1 MAKKVKVGVI
11 GCGNISDAYFKASHT
26 FKNVEMVACADQR
39 REAAEAKAVV
49 YGLKILTVEELLADK
64 SIEIVLNLTTPQAH
78 TEINL
83 LALKAG
89 KHAYCEK
96 PFGLDRKS
104 GRDVLRMAEKQ
115 QLYTGCA
122 PDTFLGGS
130 HQTCRKL
137 IDDGAIGAPL
147 SGTAYMMCH
156 GHESWH
162 PAPAFYYLKGGGPLF
177 DMGPYYITA
186 LINMLGPVNKV
197 AAINTR
203 GFKTRLATS
212 EKAKGQRL
220 KVEVNTHAA
229 GLLEFV
235 SGAVITLVTSFDV
248 WKHTNHN
255 IEIHGSAGSLRVPDP
270 NGFGG
275 KISIFKPGMQ
285 DWEDVVPE
293 FGYLENMRSIG
304 LADMAE
310 SIRRQIPCRCSGEL
324 AFHVLDVMCALEEAS
339 DAGKHITLK
348 SVCARPEALPV
359 GLKHGKLF
367 LN

>member
-11 GCGNISDAYFKASHT
+11 GCGNISDAYFKASQT
-26 FKNVEMVACADQR
+26 FKNLQFTACADQCR
-39 REAAEAKAVV
+39 QAAEAKAAI
-49 YGLKILTVEELLADK
+49 YGLRVLSVEELLADK

-78 TEINL
+78 TAINL

-89 KHAYCEK
+89 KHTYCEK

-104 GRDVLRMAEKQ
+104 GQQVLQFAEKN

-130 HQTCRKL
+130 HQTCRQL
-137 IDDGAIGAPL
+137 IDNGAIGTPL
-147 SGTAYMMCH
+147 SGTAFMMCH

-186 LINMLGPVNKV
+186 LVNMLGPVKKV
-197 AAINTR
+197 TAINTK
-203 GFKTRLATS
+203 GFKTRVATS
-212 EKAKGQRL
+212 EKAKGQRM
-220 KVEVNTHAA
+220 KVEVNTHIA

-255 IEIHGSAGSLRVPDP
+255 IEIHGSEGSMRVPDP
-270 NGFGG
+270 NCFGG
-275 KISIFKPGMQ
+275 KISIFKSGMP
-285 DWEDVVPE
+285 DWEEVVPT
-293 FGYLENMRSIG
+293 FGYLDNMRSIG

-310 SIRRQIPCRCSGEL
+310 SITRQIPCRCSGEL

-339 DAGKHITLK
+339 AAGKHIKIK
-348 SVCARPEALPV
+348 SNCTRPTALPT
-359 GLKHGKLF
+359 GLSHGKLF
-367 LN
+367 IK

>member
-11 GCGNISDAYFKASHT
+11 GCGNISDAYFKGSQT
-26 FKNVEMVACADQR
+26 FKILEITACADQR
-39 REAAEAKAVV
+39 LQAAESKGVT
-49 YGLKILTVEELLADK
+49 YGLKTLTVEELLADK
-64 SIEIVLNLTTPQAH
+64 SIEVVLNLTTPQAH
-78 TEINL
+78 GEINL

-89 KHAYCEK
+89 KHVYCEK
-96 PFGLDRKS
+96 PFALDRQS
-104 GRDVLRMAEKQ
+104 GRKVLQLAEKK

-137 IDDGAIGAPL
+137 IDDGAIGIPL

-186 LINMLGPVNKV
+186 LINMLGPVKKV
-197 AAINTR
+197 TAINTR
-203 GFKTRLATS
+203 GFKTRLVTS

-220 KVEVNTHAA
+220 KVEVNTHVA
-229 GLLEFV
+229 GLLEFA

-255 IEIHGSAGSLRVPDP
+255 IEIHGSEGSLRVPDP
-270 NGFGG
+270 NCFGG
-275 KISIFKPGMQ
+275 KVSIFKPGMQ
-285 DWEDVVPE
+285 DWEDVASS
-293 FGYLENMRSIG
+293 FGYLDNMRSIG

-324 AFHVLDVMCALEEAS
+324 AFHVLDVMCALEESSA
-339 DAGKHITLK
+339 AGKHITLK
-348 SVCARPEALPV
+348 STCVRPEALPM
-359 GLKHGKLF
+359 GLKHGKL
-367 LN
+367 

>member
-11 GCGNISDAYFKASHT
+11 GCGNISDAYFKASQT
-26 FKNVEMVACADQR
+26 FKNLEIVACADQR
-39 REAAEAKAVV
+39 RQAAEAKAVV
-49 YGLKILTVEELLADK
+49 YGLRVLTAEELLADK

-104 GRDVLRMAEKQ
+104 GQEVLRQAEKK

-137 IDDGAIGAPL
+137 IDDGIIGTPL

-186 LINMLGPVNKV
+186 LVNMLGPVKRV
-197 AAINTR
+197 AAINTK
-203 GFKTRLATS
+203 GFKTRVATS

-220 KVEVNTHAA
+220 KV
-229 GLLEFV
+229 
-235 SGAVITLVTSFDV
+235 
-248 WKHTNHN
+248 
-255 IEIHGSAGSLRVPDP
+255 
-270 NGFGG
+270 
-275 KISIFKPGMQ
+275 
-285 DWEDVVPE
+285 
-293 FGYLENMRSIG
+293 
-304 LADMAE
+304 
-310 SIRRQIPCRCSGEL
+310 
-324 AFHVLDVMCALEEAS
+324 
-339 DAGKHITLK
+339 
-348 SVCARPEALPV
+348 
-359 GLKHGKLF
+359 
-367 LN
+367 

>member
-1 MAKKVKVGVI
+1 MVKKVKVGVI
-11 GCGNISDAYFKASHT
+11 GCGNISDAYFKASQT
-26 FKNVEMVACADQR
+26 FKNLEIVGCADQIQQ
-39 REAAEAKAVV
+39 AAAAKATA
-49 YGLKILTVEELLADK
+49 YGLKVMTVEELLADK
-64 SIEIVLNLTTPQAH
+64 TIEIVLNLTTPQAH
-78 TEINL
+78 TDLNL

-104 GRDVLRMAEKQ
+104 GKAVLQLAKQ
-115 QLYTGCA
+115 MQLYTGCA
-122 PDTFLGGS
+122 PDTFLGGA

-137 IDDGAIGAPL
+137 IDDGTIGVPL
-147 SGTAYMMCH
+147 SGTAFMMCH

-186 LINMLGPVNKV
+186 LINMLGPVKKV
-197 AAINTR
+197 AAINAK
-203 GFKTRLATS
+203 GFKTRVATS
-212 EKAKGQRL
+212 EKADGQRL
-220 KVEVNTHAA
+220 KVEVNTHVA
-229 GLLEFV
+229 GLLEFI

-255 IEIHGSAGSLRVPDP
+255 IEIHGSEGSMRVPDP

-275 KISIFKPGMQ
+275 EISIFKPGMKEWQ
-285 DWEDVVPE
+285 GVTPA

-339 DAGKHITLK
+339 ATGTHIRLK
-348 SVCARPEALPV
+348 SNCAQPAALPT

>member
-186 LINMLGPVNKV
+186 LVNMLGPVKKV